1 MKKVLTLLGTI
12 ALLAAAPIFA
22 QGDGVVHSATGSGH
36 LQVGGELRTFS
47 FTAVER
53 SDGTVTGQAQN
64 HNRLTGAAAHVE
76 IDCLNVVGNV
86 AIVSGILSDT
96 SFFRDALFAVEDN
109 GEGANASP
117 DRITLLFTFVPGIFP
132 PGTPVCELFGPE
144 DAAGA
149 LMPIDEGNV
158 QVR

>member
-1 MKKVLTLLGTI
+1 MKTAITILSTI
-12 ALLAAAPIFA
+12 ALLVAAPILA

-36 LQVGGELRTFS
+36 LLLGDDLRTFS

-53 SDGTVTGQAQN
+53 SDGSVTGQAEN
-64 HNRLTGAAAHVE
+64 HNRATGATAHVE

-86 AIVSGILSDT
+86 AIISGET
-96 SFFRDALFAVEDN
+96 RGGRTAVFAVEDN

-117 DRITLLFTFVPGIFP
+117 DRITLVITNDPDYPTG
-132 PGTPVCELFGPE
+132 VCMLVTPE
-144 DAAGA
+144 DAEPF
-149 LMPIDEGNV
+149 LMPIEDGNV